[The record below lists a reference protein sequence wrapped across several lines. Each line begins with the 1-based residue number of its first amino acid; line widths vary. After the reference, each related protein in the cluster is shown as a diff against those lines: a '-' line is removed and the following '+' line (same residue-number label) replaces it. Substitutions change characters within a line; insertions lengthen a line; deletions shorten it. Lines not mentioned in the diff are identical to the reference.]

1 MGNTQHT
8 SLECPLMEFFSH
20 GWNGINIGFVGNPLY
35 RDVRP
40 SHHLASREHAVHL
53 DDMIEIMSTMLLHYK
68 LFLPFHTLL
77 LGVLVVVLVTQSCL
91 TLCQTV
97 THQIPSSM
105 GFPRQEYW
113 SGVPFP
119 PPGDLLDPKTET
131 GSPTDSLPSELL
143 GKKSLFAD
151 HT

>member
-1 MGNTQHT
+1 MVRMG
-8 SLECPLMEFFSH
+8 LILVL
-20 GWNGINIGFVGNPLY
+20 WGNPLY
-35 RDVRP
+35 RDVCP
-40 SHHLASREHAVHL
+40 SHHPASREHAVHL
-53 DDMIEIMSTMLLHYK
+53 DDMMEVMSTMLLHYK

-113 SGVPFP
+113 SGLPFL
-119 PPGDLLDPKTET
+119 PPGDLLDPKTEI
-131 GSPTDSLPSELL
+131 GSPTDSLPSEPL